1 MEEIAAS
8 SSRSRAAA
16 ALFSTAAAGFSM
28 AFGGIKS
35 GLLVENP
42 NGEISETLLNSQTPM
57 PGGGKAEL
65 IFSAAFHRQPRP
77 ARQKTHAAN
86 RRHRAEPARV
96 CHRQQIKRAGE
107 NHDSRQKTPPRERR
121 KRFSFRE
128 QKQHHRVD
136 VMVENRLVPDYR
148 RAVVSEQILQRV
160 RPERAQHHGEKSRRR
175 RDARGCGRIHF
186 VSAAAA
192 ARCCNSRSR
201 KVSSGA
207 VAHAGNQRSPSSCPL
222 FTRWPSRKP
231 RPSAPASPL
240 FDSLPSRSIL

>member
-35 GLLVENP
+35 GILVENP

-57 PGGGKAEL
+57 PGDGKAEL
-65 IFSAAFHRQPRP
+65 IFSATFHRQP
-77 ARQKTHAAN
+77 
-86 RRHRAEPARV
+86 
-96 CHRQQIKRAGE
+96 IKRAGE
-107 NHDSRQKTPPRERR
+107 NQDAREKTPPRERR

-136 VMVENRLVPDYR
+136 EMVENRLVPDYR

-175 RDARGCGRIHF
+175 RDARGRDGTHLL
-186 VSAAAA
+186 SAPAAL
-192 ARCCNSRSR
+192 RGCNSRSR

-207 VAHAGNQRSPSSCPL
+207 VSHAVNQMSPSSCPL
-222 FTRWPSRKP
+222 FMSWPSRNA
-231 RPSAPASPL
+231 RPSAPASLL